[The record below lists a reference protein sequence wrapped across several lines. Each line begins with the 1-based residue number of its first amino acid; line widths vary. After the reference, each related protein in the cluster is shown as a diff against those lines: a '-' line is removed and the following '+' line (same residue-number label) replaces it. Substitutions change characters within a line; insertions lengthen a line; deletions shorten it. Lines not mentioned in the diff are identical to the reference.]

1 MVGLLC
7 SPAAVESF
15 SSVRLPSHRSTA
27 HRYSSIRRPMGG
39 PDGQE
44 DATQLPINDF
54 DFFTNLKKSQAAAKQ
69 QQPQTFWQKLDAEVW
84 DMFYGKK
91 ERQWN
96 PDRRPVELRGRYDKS
111 RSQLSWGSPNELT
124 EAMMQELHAEAEC
137 AADKAA
143 DLAFA
148 QPFTMQESP
157 SKMDPTTIA
166 LNEQLDIMV
175 AYADVSV
182 VRYSFLTTTTLTY
195 ITVLLLARY
204 SRQSHSRAHLY
215 SFCDVSLFSG
225 ASYSQPEDASS
236 EGAS

>member
-1 MVGLLC
+1 VHRSKQSVPIATKEELARVTSNCNWPKMRLSVAVVGLLC
-7 SPAAVESF
+7 SSTAVESF
-15 SSVRLPSHRSTA
+15 SSARMPLQHSAA
-27 HRYSSIRRPMGG
+27 HRHGSSIRRPMGG

-44 DATQLPINDF
+44 DATQVPVNDF
-54 DFFTNLKKSQAAAKQ
+54 DFFTNLKKSQAAVKQ

-96 PDRRPVELRGRYDKS
+96 PDRRPVELRGRYDKAAS
-111 RSQLSWGSPNELT
+111 KLSWGTPNELT
-124 EAMMQELHAEAEC
+124 EAMMQELQAETELAAE
-137 AADKAA
+137 KAA

-175 AYADVSV
+175 AYADVSTA
-182 VRYSFLTTTTLTY
+182 LT
-195 ITVLLLARY
+195 
-204 SRQSHSRAHLY
+204 
-215 SFCDVSLFSG
+215 C
-225 ASYSQPEDASS
+225 
-236 EGAS
+236 